1 MKQLPLFSETSIPL
15 PPFRRRPAF
24 RVFMRAAGQDFYI
37 TTYYGSANAAA
48 RYASKLEARTGK
60 VHEVREIQ

>member
-1 MKQLPLFSETSIPL
+1 MKQLPLFSETLVTL

-24 RVFMRAAGQDFYI
+24 RIFMRAAGTDFYV
-37 TTYYGSANAAA
+37 TTYYGPANAAA

-60 VHEVREIQ
+60 THEAREIR